1 MSFEQATHGST
12 QVGRIAVLA
21 QSPNGDYIS
30 HMETTGG
37 AINAAARKIK
47 LELIDQN
54 ISKNALATRAG
65 IASTSFT
72 RKLEHPEQF
81 TLKDLG
87 NIAQALEIELKD
99 LFQDAA

>member
-1 MSFEQATHGST
+1 
-12 QVGRIAVLA
+12 
-21 QSPNGDYIS
+21 
-30 HMETTGG
+30 METTGG
-37 AINAAARKIK
+37 AINATARKIK
-47 LELIDQN
+47 LELFNRD

-87 NIAQALEIELKD
+87 SIAQALEIDLAD
-99 LFQDAA
+99 LFKDAA

>member
-1 MSFEQATHGST
+1 
-12 QVGRIAVLA
+12 
-21 QSPNGDYIS
+21 
-30 HMETTGG
+30 METTGG

-47 LELIDQN
+47 LELIDKN
-54 ISKNALATRAG
+54 LTKNALATRAG

-87 NIAQALEIELKD
+87 SIAQALEIELTD
-99 LFQDAA
+99 FFQDAA